1 MGWSIFLSNLFWY
14 LMDNELLKYAVENGM
29 INVSYVQEQIKMKK
43 RKELLEKHPYKIWEG
58 KDGKWYTYIPDK
70 KRGRILKKRNSEIE
84 IEDVVISYLR
94 EKTENPTVDEVFE
107 SWISK
112 KLERDEISKATRD
125 RYYRQYDESFSVF
138 GKNRIKDIS

>member
-70 KRGRILKKRNSEIE
+70 KRGRILKKRITREAIENDVIEYWKSEI
-84 IEDVVISYLR
+84 DNPCIS
-94 EKTENPTVDEVFE
+94 EVFHE
-107 SWISK
+107 WNDRRLELKKISM
-112 KLERDEISKATRD
+112 ATHLD
-125 RYYRQYDESFSVF
+125 SGIF
-138 GKNRIKDIS
+138 